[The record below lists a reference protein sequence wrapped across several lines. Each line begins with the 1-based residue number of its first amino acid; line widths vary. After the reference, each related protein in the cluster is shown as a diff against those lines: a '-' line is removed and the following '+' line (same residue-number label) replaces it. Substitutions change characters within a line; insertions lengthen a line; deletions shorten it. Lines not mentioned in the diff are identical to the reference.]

1 MSRLLQV
8 SKIQT
13 GHPVEKGIELKTS
26 VARKLFR
33 EYAQNVSIGF
43 LRWQAYFE
51 EDIKNHPND
60 YEIWLKYALCV
71 EAYEYSE
78 TLIRD
83 KYKRATSNVPTSVD
97 KDSWRTYI
105 SIWIAYAFYEE
116 LKAKDIE
123 RARKVYTACIGIIPH
138 TTFTFSKIWL
148 MYAQFEQRN
157 NNLQAARS
165 ILNQAIDIC
174 PRNKLYHGYIKM
186 ETELGEYD
194 KCRIVYGK
202 FLEFQPK
209 DCNIWIDFAKME
221 TALDEFD
228 RAHTIFTLALKQSCL
243 DTPELLR
250 KAYDEFASKHGSPS
264 SCIDDPIDAMAQLNH
279 KLFGAAGNM
288 RQR

>member
-13 GHPVEKGIELKTS
+13 GQPFEEAIEAKTS
-26 VARKLFR
+26 VVKKLFR
-33 EYAQNVSIGF
+33 EYAQNVSHGF
-43 LRWQAYFE
+43 LMWQALYDE
-51 EDIKNHPND
+51 QVKDHPNNH
-60 YEIWLKYALCV
+60 EIWLKYALLV
-71 EAYEYSE
+71 EAYEYNE
-78 TLIRD
+78 TLIRK
-83 KYKRATSNVPTSVD
+83 KYKEATSNLPITED

-116 LKAKDIE
+116 LKTKDIE

-157 NNLQAARS
+157 NNLTAARS

-174 PRNKLYHGYIKM
+174 PRSKLYHGYIKM
-186 ETELGEYD
+186 EMELGEYD
-194 KCRIVYGK
+194 KCRSLYRK
-202 FLEFQPK
+202 FIEFQPK
-209 DCNIWIDFAKME
+209 HCNIWIDFAKME
-221 TALDEFD
+221 TSLDEFD
-228 RAHTIFTLALKQSCL
+228 RAHTIFTLALKENCL

-264 SCIDDPIDAMAQLNH
+264 SCIYDPIDAMEQLNH
-279 KLFGAAGNM
+279 KFIGTAENM